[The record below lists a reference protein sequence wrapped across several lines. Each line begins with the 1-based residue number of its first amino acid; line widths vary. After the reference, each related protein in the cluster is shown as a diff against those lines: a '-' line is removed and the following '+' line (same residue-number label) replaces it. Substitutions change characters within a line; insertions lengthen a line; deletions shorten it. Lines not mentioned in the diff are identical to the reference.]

1 MYHQCFFFSFNFSL
15 KAPASIKKENNRK
28 RKNSLDSG
36 THRPQKTCPVPS
48 CGSEVVH
55 LPRHLKDVHG
65 WPKERA
71 RTALT
76 RFGMRKK
83 YTFTSPGKAP
93 KKKKKTEKIDNTDDK
108 VQADSKPNDY
118 HHYRYCPVDGCTSLV
133 KRITPH
139 LKKVHNLK
147 AGSDAYIR
155 ALSRV

>member
-1 MYHQCFFFSFNFSL
+1 
-15 KAPASIKKENNRK
+15 
-28 RKNSLDSG
+28 
-36 THRPQKTCPVPS
+36 
-48 CGSEVVH
+48 
-55 LPRHLKDVHG
+55 
-65 WPKERA
+65 
-71 RTALT
+71 
-76 RFGMRKK
+76 MRKK

-93 KKKKKTEKIDNTDDK
+93 KKKKKTEKIDDTDDK

-155 ALSRV
+155 ALSRVWGPIKESHMAPYHKGPRKSDPEEVVINNEDEETLA